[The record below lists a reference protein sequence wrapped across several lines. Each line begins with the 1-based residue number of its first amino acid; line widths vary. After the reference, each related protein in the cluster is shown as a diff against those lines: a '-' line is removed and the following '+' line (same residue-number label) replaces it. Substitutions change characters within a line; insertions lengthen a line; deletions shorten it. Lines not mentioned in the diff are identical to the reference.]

1 MGNLYDA
8 LIELG
13 WDDDPSTEID
23 LDRDVPD
30 GIVIDEDEIDFGE
43 TRNAQHFSDEDE
55 MELWVDSVIGEPE
68 YLGAR

>member
-13 WDDDPSTEID
+13 YDDDDPSTEID

-30 GIVIDEDEIDFGE
+30 GPLDDDL
-43 TRNAQHFSDEDE
+43 DE
-55 MELWVDSVIGEPE
+55 MERWVDSVIWEPE

>member
-30 GIVIDEDEIDFGE
+30 GILIDEDEID
-43 TRNAQHFSDEDE
+43 SDDWYTIPKDE

-68 YLGAR
+68 YLGSR